1 MNQSKITNAKLI
13 SITEDFIK
21 VALTNDFTYIGV
33 SDYNLANKYRLKG
46 VKQLRF
52 CREYLAF
59 GYDTLGNKTIVQLNG
74 NIIQL

>member
-1 MNQSKITNAKLI
+1 MVQSKIKNAKLI
-13 SITEDFIK
+13 NITEDFIK
-21 VALTNDFTYIGV
+21 VAIKNDFTFIGV

-59 GYDTLGNKTIVQLNG
+59 AYDTLGNKTIVQLNG
-74 NIIQL
+74 SIIQL